1 MIRQLFWLFLVVT
14 GGVVLYSWIEAADT
28 PKHAAVE
35 RELVPDFVAYQLT
48 RRSFDKDG
56 NLSGQVKASQ
66 MAHFEQLGQI
76 QFEQPAY
83 TLYEDRLPR
92 WQISS
97 AQGVFYQDNKVILEQ
112 NVQVDNLHQDE
123 MFRQI
128 QTEQLEML
136 LDSQL
141 LQTDHP
147 VLVLGQS
154 FQIHGQGLQADLITQ
169 KLRLYKHQGTVYQHE
184 NQ

>member
-1 MIRQLFWLFLVVT
+1 MIRQLLWLFLVLA
-14 GGVVLYSWIEAADT
+14 GAVVLYSWIEYADESAAR
-28 PKHAAVE
+28 PVE
-35 RELVPDFVAYQLT
+35 RELVPDFVAYDLT
-48 RRSFDKDG
+48 RRSFDKAGD
-56 NLSGQVKASQ
+56 LSGQVKAAQ
-66 MAHFEQLGQI
+66 MAHFEQLGQV

-97 AQGVFYQDNKVILEQ
+97 AQGVLYQDNKVILEQ
-112 NVQVDNLHQDE
+112 NVQVNNLHPDE

-128 QTEQLEML
+128 QTGQLEML
-136 LDSQL
+136 LDTKL

-154 FQIHGQGLQADLITQ
+154 FQIHGQGMQADLVTQ
-169 KLRLYKHQGTVYQHE
+169 KLRLFKHQGTVYQNE
-184 NQ
+184 NK

>member
-1 MIRQLFWLFLVVT
+1 MIRQLFWLLLVLS
-14 GGVVLYSWIEAADT
+14 GGVILYSWIEAADT

-56 NLSGQVKASQ
+56 NLTGQVKAAQ

-76 QFEQPAY
+76 QFDQPAY
-83 TLYEDRLPR
+83 TLYEERQPR

-123 MFRQI
+123 MMRQI
-128 QTEQLEML
+128 QTDQLEML
-136 LDSQL
+136 LDTQL

-154 FQIHGQGLQADLITQ
+154 FQIHGQGLQADLVTQ
-169 KLRLYKHQGTVYQHE
+169 KLRLFKHQGTVYQHE

>member
-1 MIRQLFWLFLVVT
+1 
-14 GGVVLYSWIEAADT
+14 
-28 PKHAAVE
+28 
-35 RELVPDFVAYQLT
+35 
-48 RRSFDKDG
+48 
-56 NLSGQVKASQ
+56 
-66 MAHFEQLGQI
+66 
-76 QFEQPAY
+76 
-83 TLYEDRLPR
+83 
-92 WQISS
+92 
-97 AQGVFYQDNKVILEQ
+97 
-112 NVQVDNLHQDE
+112 

-169 KLRLYKHQGTVYQHE
+169 KLRLFKHQGTVYQHE
-184 NQ
+184 NH

>member
-1 MIRQLFWLFLVVT
+1 MIRQLFWLFLVLT
-14 GGVVLYSWIEAADT
+14 GGAVLYSWIEAADT

-56 NLSGQVKASQ
+56 NLSGQVHAAQ
-66 MAHFEQLGQI
+66 MTHFEQLGQI

-83 TLYEDRLPR
+83 TLYEERQPR

-97 AQGVFYQDNKVILEQ
+97 AQGVLYQDNKVILEQ
-112 NVQVDNLHQDE
+112 NVQVHNLHQGE

-136 LDSQL
+136 LETQL

-169 KLRLYKHQGTVYQHE
+169 KLRLFKHQGTVYQHE

>member
-1 MIRQLFWLFLVVT
+1 MMKQLFWLFLVLT
-14 GGVVLYSWIEAADT
+14 GSAVLYSWIETADDSKQK
-28 PKHAAVE
+28 PVE
-35 RELVPDFVAYQLT
+35 RELVPDFVAYDLT
-48 RRSFDKDG
+48 RRSFDNDG
-56 NLSGQVKASQ
+56 NLAGQVKAVQ

-76 QFEQPAY
+76 QFERPAY

-97 AQGVFYQDNKVILEQ
+97 AQGVLYQDNKVILEQ
-112 NVQVDNLHQDE
+112 NVQVDNLLPDE
-123 MFRQI
+123 MFRSI

-136 LDSQL
+136 LEPKL

-147 VLVLGQS
+147 VLILGQS
-154 FQIHGQGLQADLITQ
+154 FQIHGKGLQADLVTQ
-169 KLRLYKHQGTVYQHE
+169 KLRLYKHQGTVYKNE

>member
-1 MIRQLFWLFLVVT
+1 MIRQVFWLFLVLT
-14 GGVVLYSWIEAADT
+14 GGAILYSWIETAYQ
-28 PKHAAVE
+28 PKQAPIE
-35 RELVPDFVAYQLT
+35 RELVPDFVAYDLT

-56 NLSGQVKASQ
+56 NLTGQVKAAQ

-76 QFEQPAY
+76 QFDQPAY
-83 TLYEDRLPR
+83 TLYENRLPR

-97 AQGVFYQDNKVILEQ
+97 ATGVFYQDNKVILEQ
-112 NVQVDNLHQDE
+112 NVQVNNLHQDE

-136 LDSQL
+136 LDTQL

-154 FQIHGQGLQADLITQ
+154 FQIHGQGLQADLVTQ